1 MSDMIDG
8 NMIALRRH
16 EREIEQV
23 EEAEEQWNSFI
34 SWASGLVDEI
44 KDGLDNYDANSLKDM
59 SERID
64 TAIEQLEEFIG
75 KLEGER

>member
-1 MSDMIDG
+1 MSDLIDG

-16 EREIEQV
+16 EREIAQA
-23 EEAEEQWNSFI
+23 EEAKEQWNSFI
-34 SWASGLVDEI
+34 SWVSGLVDEI
-44 KDGLDNYDANSLKDM
+44 KDGLDNYDANSLTDM

-64 TAIEQLEEFIG
+64 KAIEQLEEFIG

>member
-8 NMIALRRH
+8 NMIALRRY
-16 EREIEQV
+16 EREIEQA
-23 EEAEEQWNSFI
+23 EQAEEQWSSFI

-44 KDGLDNYDANSLKDM
+44 KDGLDNYDANSLNDM
-59 SERID
+59 SGRID
-64 TAIEQLEEFIG
+64 KAIEQLEEFIG

>member
-1 MSDMIDG
+1 MSNMVDG
-8 NMIALRRH
+8 NMIALRRY
-16 EREIEQV
+16 EREIEQA
-23 EEAEEQWNSFI
+23 EEAEEQWNNFI

-44 KDGLDNYDANSLKDM
+44 KDGLDGYDIENVLDM
-59 SERID
+59 SNKID

>member
-44 KDGLDNYDANSLKDM
+44 KDGLDSYDANSLKDM

>member
-1 MSDMIDG
+1 MSDLIDG
-8 NMIALRRH
+8 NMIALRRY

-23 EEAEEQWNSFI
+23 EEAEEQWNNFI

-44 KDGLDNYDANSLKDM
+44 KDGLDGYDIENVLDM
-59 SERID
+59 SNKID